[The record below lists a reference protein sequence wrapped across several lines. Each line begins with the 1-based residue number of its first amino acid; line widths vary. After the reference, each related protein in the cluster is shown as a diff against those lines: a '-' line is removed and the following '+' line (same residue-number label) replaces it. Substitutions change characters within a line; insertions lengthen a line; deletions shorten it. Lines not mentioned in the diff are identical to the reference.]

1 MGYSMTPQLE
11 DILTRVTS
19 DTLEKLAFLFTFP
32 DDGHGYDGQEPA
44 LVGRVAF
51 NGYFSGTLLVRI
63 STAAV
68 PQLAVN
74 MLGLDDGTQISTD
87 AQQDVFKE
95 MLNVI
100 LFAAICCRPLPVSR
114 LSSASGPPRS
124 SAPRILKIRSAG
136 ARPTA
141 W

>member
-87 AQQDVFKE
+87 AQQDAFKE
-95 MLNVI
+95 MLNVS
-100 LFAAICCRPLPVSR
+100 AAVHCR
-114 LSSASGPPRS
+114 
-124 SAPRILKIRSAG
+124 
-136 ARPTA
+136 
-141 W
+141 